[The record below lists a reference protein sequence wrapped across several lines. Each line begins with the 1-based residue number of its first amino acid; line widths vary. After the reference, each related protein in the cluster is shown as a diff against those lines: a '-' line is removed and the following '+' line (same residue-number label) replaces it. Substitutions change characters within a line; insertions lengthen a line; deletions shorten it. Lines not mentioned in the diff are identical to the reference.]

1 MNEDGLIFIELKRNH
16 VSQNIL
22 QKFNCVYSD
31 LIILKQFQSI
41 IL

>member
-22 QKFNCVYSD
+22 QKFNYVYSD